1 MQTHLAK
8 TEPKGPSYLK
18 NGAHNFCC
26 DITMILAEFIEC
38 LKVRLEKKK
47 IINHEMNNFLLEM
60 SRSSFHSI

>member
-26 DITMILAEFIEC
+26 DITVIFAEFVEC
-38 LKVRLEKKK
+38 LKVRLRKKEDYK
-47 IINHEMNNFLLEM
+47 P
-60 SRSSFHSI
+60 